1 MFKYYTYDPIILCN
15 CFSRIYFDTRYN
27 KKLDCDIFSPFQ
39 DCFVCGL
46 FSFLTIVQFL
56 RVQQPLYLLTFSNLF
71 KKEVMDWLSCFSEFF
86 VLSYIFYSAL
96 WFAFFCCL
104 VIPLRPL
111 SEFPLY
117 SSLLLVMVPNP
128 IVLLCSFTELQLSS
142 LLWRCTSSLYA
153 IFKIF
158 TERKALMFGFLLE
171 AY

>member
-1 MFKYYTYDPIILCN
+1 MEWN
-15 CFSRIYFDTRYN
+15 GG
-27 KKLDCDIFSPFQ
+27 IFPTFQ

-71 KKEVMDWLSCFSEFF
+71 TKKRLWTGSVVFSEFF

-117 SSLLLVMVPNP
+117 TFLLSMMVPNLL
-128 IVLLCSFTELQLSS
+128 VLLCSFTELQLSS

-158 TERKALMFGFLLE
+158 TER
-171 AY
+171 

>member
-1 MFKYYTYDPIILCN
+1 MELN
-15 CFSRIYFDTRYN
+15 GG
-27 KKLDCDIFSPFQ
+27 IFPTFQ

-56 RVQQPLYLLTFSNLF
+56 KVQQPLYFLTFSNLL

-96 WFAFFCCL
+96 RFAFVCCL

-117 SSLLLVMVPNP
+117 PFLLPVMVPNP
-128 IVLLCSFTELQLSS
+128 LVLLCSLLNSS
-142 LLWRCTSSLYA
+142 
-153 IFKIF
+153 
-158 TERKALMFGFLLE
+158 
-171 AY
+171 

>member
-1 MFKYYTYDPIILCN
+1 MEWN
-15 CFSRIYFDTRYN
+15 GG
-27 KKLDCDIFSPFQ
+27 IFPTFQ

-71 KKEVMDWLSCFSEFF
+71 KKRGYGLAQLFF
-86 VLSYIFYSAL
+86 WILCVELHFLFCSVVC
-96 WFAFFCCL
+96 FFCCL

-117 SSLLLVMVPNP
+117 PFLLSVMVPNLL
-128 IVLLCSFTELQLSS
+128 VLLCSFTELQLSS

-158 TERKALMFGFLLE
+158 TER
-171 AY
+171 